1 MILLKITEE
10 VEVFDESVAG
20 IEFESDTFEGDEY
33 VSVTVG
39 NQMVNVKREQLKRIV
54 SAL

>member
-1 MILLKITEE
+1 MITLKIKEQ
-10 VEVFDESVAG
+10 VELFEESVAG
-20 IEFESDTFEGDEY
+20 IEFESDSFDGDET
-33 VSVTVG
+33 VSITIG

>member
-1 MILLKITEE
+1 MILLKISAE
-10 VEVFDESVAG
+10 VEVFDESVVG
-20 IEFESDTFEGDEY
+20 IEFESDTFEGDET
-33 VSVTVG
+33 VSITIG